1 MLFTESFQ
9 YLLET
14 GFQNWMTEALTKM
27 NIDDVEVDY
36 HPMDEKEPLVWEE
49 SSRRL
54 IIHEPDLFHA
64 AVIFLEWVTSELPRQ
79 WKRVWINL
87 QQIEKTHGR
96 SASEVVL
103 QDYIIEMESR
113 DFSFR
118 FSTHKESI

>member
-36 HPMDEKEPLVWEE
+36 LPTDEKEPLVWEE

-54 IIHEPDLFHA
+54 IIHEPDPFHA

-79 WKRVWINL
+79 WRRVWINL

-118 FSTHKESI
+118 FSAPKESI